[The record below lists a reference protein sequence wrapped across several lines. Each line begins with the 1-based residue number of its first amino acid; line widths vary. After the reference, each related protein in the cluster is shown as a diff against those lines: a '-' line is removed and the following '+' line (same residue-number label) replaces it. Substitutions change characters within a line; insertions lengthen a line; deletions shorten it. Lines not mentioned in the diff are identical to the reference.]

1 MRWFDQI
8 SGSRKVRTEAIE
20 YAKRLAPAV
29 ASIFRSLKQHR
40 FAGRPDVHFYVDPQ
54 LAANFNINLHMIQEA
69 NEPDGKVVT
78 AADNLSGDFKEQTIT
93 FPSRRTRDPNYLCSV
108 VFQKPED
115 SVYCVSAYLTDT
127 YLGRYAYR
135 ANWFF
140 REASRASAIRC
151 FNRVFGMVKD
161 VKQDFI
167 ESTRSQSEVP
177 YVLKKALQGEAGEI
191 EEKANKIALYLDPAN
206 VAPQTTIGQDIF
218 AKGQTTHRIVDE
230 LGGAPHDPKSS

>member
-1 MRWFDQI
+1 M
-8 SGSRKVRTEAIE
+8 E
-20 YAKRLAPAV
+20 YAKRLAPIV
-29 ASIFRSLKQHR
+29 ASIFDSLKQHR
-40 FAGRPDVHFYVDPQ
+40 YASSRPDFHFYVDPK
-54 LAANFNINLHMIQEA
+54 LAEQFNINLHMIQEA
-69 NEPDGKVVT
+69 DSSDADGKIVT
-78 AADNLSGDFKEQTIT
+78 AADKGFDGDFKEQTIT

-115 SVYCVSAYLTDT
+115 SVFCVSAYLTDT

-140 REASRASAIRC
+140 RGTSRASAVRC

-167 ESTRSQSEVP
+167 ESTKNQNEVP
-177 YVLKKALQGEAGEI
+177 YVLRKALQGEAGEI
-191 EEKANKIALYLDPAN
+191 EEKANKVALYLDPAN

-230 LGGAPHDPKSS
+230 LGGAPHDPKGP